1 VILARSPAFDD
12 LLKMTCPFRL
22 LPLAALL
29 ACGANPPT
37 ADRPAPDPPAAPV
50 VHAAATGHVAD
61 ASDETP
67 VPDSAD
73 YAVYSEVLRSLAQ
86 SDESYFIVMD
96 STAALQVDDVARS
109 LLEEA
114 FKDDAE
120 AVSGLFGQLF
130 WLSERRHPLQP
141 ALSLERDRYRM
152 MSDAEFRGFFGL
164 GPSGPFH
171 PHSVDGWT
179 ALAERYPGASGQH
192 TFSRVA
198 YDREGRTALVFYRQ
212 RCGNACARTHYV
224 VLLRREDASW
234 KVGETVSVFSYGDD
248 HTYSTHD
255 SHGTTGDTMVVVG
268 ADPPPPVQAPMPV
281 VPPPG

>member
-1 VILARSPAFDD
+1 MIR
-12 LLKMTCPFRL
+12 PFRL
-22 LPLAALL
+22 LSLAALL
-29 ACGANPPT
+29 ACGANPP
-37 ADRPAPDPPAAPV
+37 AEDPPAPPAHP
-50 VHAAATGHVAD
+50 AGHVAD
-61 ASDETP
+61 AREETP
-67 VPDSAD
+67 APDSTD
-73 YAVYSEVLRSLAQ
+73 YAVYSQVLRSLAQ
-86 SDESYFIVMD
+86 ADESFFIVMD

-120 AVSGLFGQLF
+120 AVSGLFGRLF

-164 GPSGPFH
+164 GPTGPFH
-171 PHSVDGWT
+171 PRSVDGWT
-179 ALAERYPGASGQH
+179 ALAERYPGSSGRH
-192 TFSRVA
+192 EFSRVA
-198 YDREGRTALVFYRQ
+198 YDWEGRTALVFYRQ

-224 VLLRREDASW
+224 VLQRREGAPW

-248 HTYSTHD
+248 HTYSTHA
-255 SHGTTGDTMVVVG
+255 SHGMTGDSMVVVG
-268 ADPPPPVQAPMPV
+268 AEPPPPVQAPMPV